1 MYIKFSIFYVLFN
14 FSKEEKYVNCDTNK
28 SKSSLINMSL
38 NFLLPVEEIAV
49 AHTTLLSDLIL
60 GKNIKKHT
68 KQTGIPDLEN
78 VQIAIIGVL
87 EGRNAVDNL
96 GTGRGLENIRKY
108 LYQLFPGNWHSNIVD
123 MGNIPQ
129 GNETEDTFFIVQEI
143 ISLLLK
149 KDITPIIIGGSHDIT
164 YANYRAYDTL
174 EKTVNMVA
182 VDNRFDLGEMEQSI
196 TSQNYLHKIVM
207 EKPNNLFNYCNIG
220 FQTFFNSQEEIDLLD
235 KLYFDSYRLGEVTK
249 DISMVEPIFRDTDI
263 VSIDLGAVR
272 GSDAPANNNAVPN
285 GFYGEEICSIARYA
299 GISRKVSSFGIYEYN
314 EKFDN
319 RDQTAHLIA
328 QMIWYF
334 IEGYNLRVK
343 EYPFESK
350 KNYKKYI
357 VLVEDEIINF
367 YKSDKSDRWWMEIT
381 LPSNKIKNSTLV
393 PCTYQDYLTA
403 NNQVFPERWL
413 KTFRKLN

>member
-1 MYIKFSIFYVLFN
+1 
-14 FSKEEKYVNCDTNK
+14 
-28 SKSSLINMSL
+28 MSL

-60 GKNIKKHT
+60 GKNIGKHT
-68 KQTGIPDLEN
+68 KQNGIPDLEN

-87 EGRNAVDNL
+87 EGRNAVDNI

-108 LYQLFPGNWHSNIVD
+108 LYQMFPGNWHSKIID
-123 MGNIPQ
+123 LGNIPQ
-129 GNETEDTFFIVQEI
+129 GNDVEDTFFVVQEI

-149 KDITPIIIGGSHDIT
+149 KEITPIIIGGSQDIT
-164 YANYRAYDTL
+164 YANYRAYDSL
-174 EKTVNMVA
+174 EKAVNMVV
-182 VDNRFDLGEMEQSI
+182 VDNKFDLGEMEQSI
-196 TSQNYLHKIVM
+196 TSENYLHKMVM
-207 EKPNNLFNYCNIG
+207 EKPNNLLDYSNIG

-235 KLYFDSYRLGEVTK
+235 KLYFDSYRLGE
-249 DISMVEPIFRDTDI
+249 ISGNIPLVEPIIRDADI
-263 VSIDLGAVR
+263 VSIDIGAVR
-272 GSDAPANNNAVPN
+272 SSDAPANNNAVPN
-285 GFYGEEICSIARYA
+285 GFNGEEICGIARYA
-299 GISRKVSSFGIYEYN
+299 GISRKVSSFGVYEFN
-314 EKFDN
+314 AKFDN

-334 IEGYNLRVK
+334 MEGYNLRIK

-367 YKSDKSDRWWMEIT
+367 YKSDKSERWWMEIS
-381 LPSNKIKNSTLV
+381 LPSNKIKNSTLI

-413 KTFRKLN
+413 KNFRKLN